1 MPIGFWQSLFWG
13 SCKCLRTFRVAIFMS
28 NTRIGPKSSLQRL
41 PSWMSALERPT
52 TYKPEARTGCS
63 NASLSVSL
71 VEQARETKSIT
82 LSHNR
87 SANFQRNPTLSFKSR
102 FDKGNQGMEQ
112 DNPVRRD
119 PIEGAG

>member
-63 NASLSVSL
+63 NALLSVSL
-71 VEQARETKSIT
+71 VERAREAKCIT
-82 LSHNR
+82 VSHNR
-87 SANFQRNPTLSFKSR
+87 SANFQLNPTLLFEVF
-102 FDKGNQGMEQ
+102 FDKQTRG
-112 DNPVRRD
+112 
-119 PIEGAG
+119 